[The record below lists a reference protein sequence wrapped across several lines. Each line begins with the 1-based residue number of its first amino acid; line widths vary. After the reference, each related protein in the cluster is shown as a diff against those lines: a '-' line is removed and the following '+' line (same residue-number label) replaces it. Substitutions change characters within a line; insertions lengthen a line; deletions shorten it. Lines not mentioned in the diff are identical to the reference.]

1 MKNVPFHRYVIS
13 MICVAIL
20 SGGGVYIWQTN
31 ERREATESQTTS
43 QSNEL
48 KKVQDLF
55 EQIRSNYYQEVDE
68 DALID
73 GALKGMTDAL
83 GDPYTTYLNESAADE
98 LTQSLSSS
106 FEGIG
111 ATLTLVDDYPEVAQ
125 APIKNS
131 PAEKSGLRLNDRIL
145 KVDDEETKGQSLTD
159 VVSKIRGEKGTTVKL
174 TIQRDEETFDVTI
187 TRDTIPIE
195 TVHAALTEE
204 KEIGKIEIT
213 TFGENTARELQESI
227 ESLREKG
234 AKSFILDVRQNPG
247 GLLDQVQIMA
257 SMFLEDGK
265 TIVKF
270 ANESGVISETKAS
283 ADLDGGFKVTEPVVV
298 LVDGGSAS
306 AAEIFAAA
314 LQESAEV
321 PVVGTET
328 FGKGTVQ
335 NVKELGD
342 NSELKMTIM
351 KWLTPNEEW
360 VNEQGVMPDYQAD
373 FPEYAYLAPL
383 PREEALKEGQ
393 SSDAVDR
400 LNQFL
405 AALGYKT
412 TGDTFNQV
420 TTAAV
425 QEIQQKA
432 DLAITG
438 EVDGNTA
445 QAIEEAVTSQIQ
457 QEDQAY
463 LKAVELLSKN

>member
-55 EQIRSNYYQEVDE
+55 DQIRSNYYQEVDE

>member
-55 EQIRSNYYQEVDE
+55 DQIRSNYYQEVDE

-213 TFGENTARELQESI
+213 AFGENTARELQESI

-314 LQESAEV
+314 LQESAGV

-383 PREEALKEGQ
+383 PRDEALKEGQ